1 MQWHILL
8 GKKIEEVFCI
18 PLIKKISD
26 AIAYKLSAFAPGN
39 HKVRAL
45 EISYA
50 LQAII
55 GEGVKI
61 LILIALF
68 MITGQLPLF
77 FFSFIIL
84 ITLRM
89 FAGGYHAESFTK
101 CFITTLLFFILAV
114 GLGDYFSPYILM
126 VKPYLLFISLIIVGI
141 YAPVPSN
148 QRPIKNPKRY
158 ARLKGLAIF
167 VCLAWTLTLLL
178 LDWHDHLI
186 SVGVLTIL
194 LESLQ
199 LTFKKGEAP

>member
-1 MQWHILL
+1 M
-8 GKKIEEVFCI
+8 FCI

-39 HKVRAL
+39 HKVRAQ

-61 LILIALF
+61 LILILIF
-68 MITGQLPLF
+68 VMTGQLPLF

-101 CFITTLLFFILAV
+101 CLITTLLFFLLAV
-114 GLGDYFSPYILM
+114 GLGDYLSPYILM
-126 VKPYLLFISLIIVGI
+126 VKPYLLLLSLMIVGI
-141 YAPVPSN
+141 YAPVASN
-148 QRPIKNPKRY
+148 QRPIKSPKRY
-158 ARLKGLAIF
+158 HRLKALAVI
-167 VCLAWTLTLLL
+167 VCLVWSLILLL
-178 LDWHDHLI
+178 LDWNGHLI